1 MRYFL
6 MNYTSPSGHDYEVE
20 KMARKLSRTIAENY
34 DEVVRIAGEL
44 LEKSKLVNPDSELTI
59 LKAKAGTFY
68 ININDDVMIDMLF
81 YEMKEDTI
89 EERYTISVGVWN
101 EFMAENFFAC
111 KRLLDKLRKFEGIVL
126 KKDELDEVVDMLFDM
141 VEDEDNHNREDDL
154 ELEKREYQDGYGL
167 TLGGCIVAVIIIT
180 KLNPDMNIKTLIND
194 IFV

>member
-44 LEKSKLVNPDSELTI
+44 LEKAKLVNPDSELTI

-81 YEMKEDTI
+81 FEVKEQ
-89 EERYTISVGVWN
+89 V
-101 EFMAENFFAC
+101 
-111 KRLLDKLRKFEGIVL
+111 DK
-126 KKDELDEVVDMLFDM
+126 
-141 VEDEDNHNREDDL
+141 
-154 ELEKREYQDGYGL
+154 
-167 TLGGCIVAVIIIT
+167 
-180 KLNPDMNIKTLIND
+180 ND
-194 IFV
+194 